1 MMLWTRR
8 LASLAAG
15 CLVVLTQ
22 GCASTPPL
30 PLAGPDPANPAA
42 RAKATAYRSNIAP
55 YESRR
60 PVEPKP
66 WTEQNQQIAPTPQ
79 P

>member
-1 MMLWTRR
+1 MMLWFRR
-8 LASLAAG
+8 LASLAG
-15 CLVVLTQ
+15 VCLVVLAQ
-22 GCASTPPL
+22 GCTAQPPL
-30 PLAGPDPANPAA
+30 PLAGPDPSNPAA
-42 RAKATAYRSNIAP
+42 RTKTTAYRSNIAP
-55 YESRR
+55 YDSRR